1 MKTLV
6 LGLGNAILGDD
17 RVGLAVADAVRRRL
31 PPDDG
36 VEVDEEHHGGL
47 RLMERLV
54 GYDRAILV
62 DALCAEGYPPG
73 VVVRLGPDD
82 MPTENSGSSHDLSLP
97 AALRLGAE
105 LGLQMPHVAIVAVT
119 ARDVSGFSEE
129 LSPAVAAAVP
139 HAVETVLAEAR
150 AGAPEPAPAGRPT

>member
-17 RVGLAVADAVRRRL
+17 RVGLAVAEAVRRRL
-31 PPDDG
+31 PPNVG
-36 VEVDEEHHGGL
+36 VEVDEEHRGGL
-47 RLMERLV
+47 RLMERLS

-73 VVVRLGPDD
+73 AVVLLGPDD
-82 MPTENSGSSHDLSLP
+82 VPTENSASSHDLSLP

-105 LGLQMPHVAIVAVT
+105 LGLHMPEVAIVAVT
-119 ARDVSGFSEE
+119 AFDVSAFSEE
-129 LSPAVAAAVP
+129 LSPAVVAAVP
-139 HAVETVLAEAR
+139 QAVETVLAEAR

>member
-1 MKTLV
+1 MRTLV

-17 RVGLAVADAVRRRL
+17 RVGLAVAEAVRHRL
-31 PPDDG
+31 PPDAG

-47 RLMERLV
+47 RLMERLA
-54 GYDRAILV
+54 GYDRAILI
-62 DALCAEGYPPG
+62 DALCAEGYLPG
-73 VVVRLGPDD
+73 AVVRLGIDD
-82 MPTENSGSSHDLSLP
+82 VPTENSGSSHDLSLP

-139 HAVETVLAEAR
+139 RAVETVLAEAR
-150 AGAPEPAPAGRPT
+150 AGAPEPVPAGRPT